1 MQNIRKI
8 LMMVCL
14 AVLLACPAMA
24 VSVQSDGVA
33 TFDEWEKAFNAWSSG
48 RNKWKPPRMA
58 PNKLPFP
65 VDYRDWR
72 VLSLSHRDD
81 RSSVRVILGNDVAIR
96 AARQKMFN
104 PWPEGAMLVKVLWRQ
119 RRLPTWQDSWV
130 PAEILGVAMMYKDS
144 DQFEDTLGW
153 GFSLWKSEKL
163 ILPEDFNTEV
173 QGCVKCHAP
182 LKDSD
187 YVFTMPAIFP

>member
-1 MQNIRKI
+1 MQNIRKV

-14 AVLLACPAMA
+14 AVLLACPALA

-33 TFDEWEKAFNAWSSG
+33 TFDDWEKAFNAWNSG
-48 RNKWKPPRMA
+48 RSKWKPPRMA

-65 VDYRDWR
+65 VNYRDWR

-104 PWPEGAMLVKVLWRQ
+104 PWPEGTMLVKVLWRQ

-163 ILPEDFNTEV
+163 NLPEDFNTEV